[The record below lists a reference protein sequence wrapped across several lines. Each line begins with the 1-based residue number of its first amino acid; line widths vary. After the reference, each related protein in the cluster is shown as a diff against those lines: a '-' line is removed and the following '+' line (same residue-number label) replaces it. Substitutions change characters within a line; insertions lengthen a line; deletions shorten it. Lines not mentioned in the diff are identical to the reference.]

1 MIECDPLDTLLAGL
15 DCSIIDGRV
24 WLDGPSP
31 VAQMATA
38 PLRGLSGWL
47 VLERFPSLAAACFKP
62 GQDGNQPPAY
72 VFQLQS
78 PVAARVAGFDF
89 RCVTWDRGR
98 RLADA
103 LCAVWPEAAGRPFG
117 QGTVRVKSV
126 EVSRRRDGVL
136 KTLKPA
142 PVIDR
147 CLLGL
152 VTPVLLKNGAKG
164 WLGPGD
170 LTLPHLLRAIARRLG
185 TLSLC
190 YGNGQQ
196 LDEIDTAVRAA
207 DVAVTKAALNWSSP
221 ERKSATQGTA
231 IKLSGVMGY
240 YHLDR
245 VPLALAELLA
255 AATLF
260 HVGKH
265 ACEGCGRL
273 KVREAGDGK
282 S

>member
-1 MIECDPLDTLLAGL
+1 MIEGDPLAALLTGL
-15 DCSIIDGRV
+15 DCSVIDGRV
-24 WLDGPSP
+24 WLDAPSP

-47 VLERFPSLAAACFKP
+47 VLERFPDLAAACFKP

-78 PVAARVAGFDF
+78 PQADRLAGFDF
-89 RCVTWDRGR
+89 RCVTWDRGH

-117 QGTVRVKSV
+117 QGTVRIKSV

-152 VTPVLLKNGAKG
+152 VTPVLLKDGGRG
-164 WLGPGD
+164 WLGPGT
-170 LTLPHLLRAIARRLG
+170 LTLPHVLRAIVRRLNA
-185 TLSLC
+185 LSLC
-190 YGNGQQ
+190 YGNRLQ
-196 LDEIDTAVRAA
+196 LDELDAAARAQG
-207 DVAVTKAALNWSSP
+207 VGVSTSELSWRSP
-221 ERKSATQGTA
+221 ERKSAIQGTA
-231 IKLSGVMGY
+231 IKLSGVTGF
-240 YHLDR
+240 YHLEG
-245 VPLALAELLA
+245 VPLVLAELLA
-255 AATLF
+255 AASLF

-265 ACEGCGRL
+265 ACEGCGRI
-273 KVREAGDGK
+273 KVQEVGVEK
-282 S
+282 L